1 MRRVPVAATIRDAYI
16 FTAAHLGGIIGLIWV
31 PMVIVTVAQFFT
43 FHRYYNDFIE
53 AMAGGLRCGG
63 RRLLSVSWECLVAV
77 LDTVQFVPVEV
88 RNVRVQ
94 FDVYREQSV
103 LMDIF
108 ANRLRERA
116 AQLGISNAE
125 AARRS
130 GLDERRYAH
139 YVTGRREPDL
149 ETLVRIARA
158 LGTSPSWLLGEPSV
172 ESSRG
177 GRVYLR

>member
-1 MRRVPVAATIRDAYI
+1 HRWWCGRAPPQGRRPPRARRIGSSRAAAFCPSAR
-16 FTAAHLGGIIGLIWV
+16 V
-31 PMVIVTVAQFFT
+31 
-43 FHRYYNDFIE
+43 HRSRSWDQPPE
-53 AMAGGLRCGG
+53 RKAMAGGMRCGG
-63 RRLLSVSWECLVAV
+63 RRSLSVSWGCLILV
-77 LDTVQFVPVEV
+77 LDTVQSVPVEV

-139 YVTGRREPDL
+139 YVT
-149 ETLVRIARA
+149 
-158 LGTSPSWLLGEPSV
+158 
-172 ESSRG
+172 
-177 GRVYLR
+177 